1 MDERTIGGDKTV
13 GKGREPRQ
21 PGGGGDRADSI
32 GPLDT
37 VGGVAGE
44 VLGVVDRYVLRRKLG
59 QGGFGAVYLAE
70 DTEAGIE
77 VALKALP
84 GLIANSEAELERV
97 RSNFALVQKLHHPHI
112 AALQHLHRVVSADR
126 QASEALR
133 IVADDYLVVMECAG
147 GSTLSGWRHLFPE
160 GKVPL
165 AQALTVCSQVAA
177 ALDYAHE
184 QRIVHRD
191 IKPSNVMVEGDG
203 ESCRVKVLD
212 FGLAAEIR
220 SSMSRVSRDTGDT
233 SGTRPYMAPEQ
244 WAGKRQGAATDQ
256 YALAALFHELVAG
269 EVPFASAFETNDPI
283 VMLNAGTNL
292 VPEPLAELT
301 KRQNTALLRALAKDP
316 EERFASCGELV
327 SALGGGKSRKGRT
340 APKGKRG
347 WGWFFALVLLAGLGA
362 GGWYGWQWYQGQ
374 REQQA
379 LQEHR
384 TEVQAALDA
393 LVRRA
398 EEAKGR
404 KDWSGVLAATGTA
417 RPGDASVVAEDLVEQ
432 LAALASEAKAKLA
445 ESARMAQL
453 AAEQRRRLV
462 TLLKEGEDAFVRK
475 EYASASESARQVL
488 ELDEGNALALALRE
502 KVKTAVG
509 IEQTA
514 PAKSRAEVEAGRLA
528 SLAPADG
535 FGERTKQL
543 QIDLGTAD
551 ALFDK
556 AQYGSALTGYQQ
568 VTASCA
574 VLHALDAS
582 RTQAQTARKTAE
594 EAQEK
599 ARQADAAKDAKALW
613 QQAEKLMVVG
623 ATAYGTGVPEKL
635 AAEGENPF
643 ADADQAW
650 QQASATY
657 TKARAYAEGV
667 QGLRKAR
674 AEYEALWRDR
684 PWRDDVLSAEGK
696 TTDRARLTALLDQHG
711 GAKWLATKQALASA
725 TVLERGEDWK
735 KAAVKVAEATV
746 SLSEAVEMADRTFRK
761 SAYDKARAAGT
772 VALGAKEWRECE
784 RQFGLALSVPGYA
797 ADRVALAGRT
807 SAQVGAALGAAR
819 AAKTAGNWEAVVGAA
834 VKALEL
840 DVGNRDATVLK
851 REGQTEVVAGVLR
864 KRLARAEDAKAKED
878 WDGAFAALSMDTPE
892 EPFAGAFGGEPLRS
906 LLARSTVLRREAEG
920 NLVPTWKLVATVGGR
935 EVPATITMGSQ
946 TYQAP
951 RTFTLEEGKRYVAE
965 FSYEA
970 NGRRYRADAVT
981 VTVDWKG
988 ERERRVV
995 LEEIVG
1001 PQAGDVKTVDLGG
1014 GVKLELVWC
1023 PAGTFTM
1030 GSPKSEQDAM
1040 VAAGLKREW
1049 VAGETQHRVTLTR
1062 GFWLG
1067 KYEVTQGQWQALMGG
1082 NPSHFKN
1089 AGADAPVES
1098 VSWEDC
1104 QEFLKKLN
1112 ARAIADGAEGHT
1124 FRLPTE
1130 SEWEYACRAGTETAL
1145 YTGDIRVLGK
1155 HNAPALDPIA
1165 WYGGNSGVT
1174 YEGGYDSSDWKEK
1187 QENHRRAGTQPVGK
1201 KRPNAWGLH
1210 DMIGNVWEWCQDSYG
1225 DYPSGTVADPSAA
1238 RTGSVRVNRGGGWN
1252 VIAGRCRS
1260 AYRFRSS
1267 PSLPSSFLGFRVAL
1281 GPVR

>member
-37 VGGVAGE
+37 VGGVPGD

-84 GLIANSEAELERV
+84 GLIANSPEELERV
-97 RSNFALVQKLHHPHI
+97 RSNFALVQKLGHPHI
-112 AALQHLHRVVSADR
+112 ASLKHLHRVVSADR
-126 QASEALR
+126 QAAEALR

-147 GSTLSGWRHLFPE
+147 GSTLSAWRHLFPT
-160 GKVPL
+160 GKVPV
-165 AQALTVCSQVAA
+165 AQALTVCRQIAA
-177 ALDYAHE
+177 ALDYAHG

-203 ESCRVKVLD
+203 DDLRVKVLD

-244 WAGKRQGAATDQ
+244 WAGKRQGAGTDQ
-256 YALAALFHELVAG
+256 YALACLFHELVSGA
-269 EVPFASAFETNDPI
+269 VPFASAFETNDAI

-292 VPEPLAELT
+292 VPEPLAELD

-316 EERFASCGELV
+316 EERFGSCGELMTT
-327 SALGGGKSRKGRT
+327 LGGGKSRKGGT
-340 APKGKRG
+340 TPKGKG
-347 WGWFFALVLLAGLGA
+347 WGWFFTLMLLAGLGT
-362 GGWYGWQWYQGQ
+362 GGWYGWQRYQED
-374 REQQA
+374 RERQA
-379 LQEHR
+379 LREHGA
-384 TEVQAALDA
+384 EVRAELET

-398 EEAKGR
+398 EAAKTKEDWAGVLVAAEAK
-404 KDWSGVLAATGTA
+404 
-417 RPGDASVVAEDLVEQ
+417 RPNDASAIADRLVKQ
-432 LAALASEAKAKLA
+432 LDALGTEAKAKQA
-445 ESARMAQL
+445 EVARLAQL
-453 AAEQRRRLV
+453 AKEKQQRIAA
-462 TLLKEGEDAFVRK
+462 LLRDGEAAYGRK
-475 EYASASESARQVL
+475 EYADASESARQVL

-528 SLAPADG
+528 SLTPADG
-535 FGERTKQL
+535 FGERIKQL

-594 EAQEK
+594 EAQEQ
-599 ARQADAAKDAKALW
+599 ARHADAAKDAKALW
-613 QQAEKLMVVG
+613 QEAGELMVAA

-635 AAEGENPF
+635 VTDGADPF
-643 ADADQAW
+643 AEAAKDWKQATDRYT
-650 QQASATY
+650 QA
-657 TKARAYAEGV
+657 KAYAGGV
-667 QGLRKAR
+667 QSLRKAH
-674 AEYEALWRDR
+674 AEYETLWNDR
-684 PWRDDVLSAEGK
+684 PWQTEVLSSEAK
-696 TTDRARLTALLDQHG
+696 TTDRTKLTALLDQHG
-711 GAKWLATKQALASA
+711 RPKWLETKQALASA
-725 TVLERGEDWK
+725 SVLERGEDWK
-735 KAAVKVAEATV
+735 KAVAKVAKATASLPEAVKA
-746 SLSEAVEMADRTFRK
+746 ADRSFRK
-761 SAYDKARAAGT
+761 SAYDKALAAGQA
-772 VALGAKEWRECE
+772 ALTKEQWRESE
-784 RQFGLALSVPGYA
+784 RQFGIALAVPGYA
-797 ADRVALAGRT
+797 EDQGASAGRK
-807 SAQVGAALGAAR
+807 SAQVGAALGAVWG
-819 AAKTAGNWEAVVGAA
+819 AKTAGNWEAVVGAA
-834 VKALEL
+834 DKVLVL
-840 DVGNRDATVLK
+840 DEGNREATVLK
-851 REGQTEVVAGVLR
+851 REGQTETVADALR
-864 KRLARAEDAKAKED
+864 KRLSQAERSKARED
-878 WDGAFAALSMDTPE
+878 WTGAFATLSGDAPK
-892 EPFAGAFGGEPLRS
+892 EPFPGAFGREPLRS
-906 LLARSTVLRREAEG
+906 LLVRSTGLKQEAEG
-920 NLVPTWKLVATVGGR
+920 NLVPSLRVAVVLAGADVTARAAIQVADR
-935 EVPATITMGSQ
+935 SHATG
-946 TYQAP
+946 P
-951 RTFTLEEGKRYVAE
+951 VDG
-965 FSYEA
+965 
-970 NGRRYRADAVT
+970 RYRLREGRIYT
-981 VTVDWKG
+981 VTASLPARGRTRYTTFEKTLAADWKG
-988 ERERRVV
+988 VRELRA
-995 LEEIVG
+995 EIDEKRE
-1001 PQAGDVKTVDLGG
+1001 PDPGDTKTLDLGNR
-1014 GVKLELVWC
+1014 VKLELVWC

-1030 GSPKSEQDAM
+1030 GSPTNEKGRDDD
-1040 VAAGLKREW
+1040 
-1049 VAGETQHRVTLTR
+1049 ETQHRVTLTK

-1210 DMIGNVWEWCQDSYG
+1210 DMIGNVYEWCQDWYG
-1225 DYPSGTVADPSAA
+1225 DYPPGTVADPSGA
-1238 RTGSVRVNRGGGWN
+1238 RTGRFRVFRGGSWCDF
-1252 VIAGRCRS
+1252 APYCRS
-1260 AYRFRSS
+1260 AYRRRST
-1267 PSLPSSFLGFRVAL
+1267 PSYSDCCLGFRVAL
-1281 GPVR
+1281 AAPVR